1 MSRRVVVVAVALVLG
16 VVGTTAVAA
25 YVKSADARASS
36 AQQTVPV
43 FAAKGLIPAGTTGAA
58 AEQQGLFEQQQLP
71 TKLVPAGAVTDLNSV
86 AGLVAI
92 NDIPAQQVLL
102 VQLFTTDRRGG
113 ALTIPDGRMAV
124 TVELKDLTQRVAGF
138 VTPGSEVAV
147 FDNYGATGA
156 PTGSSA
162 GGTSAG
168 STSGL
173 TTRVLIPRVEVIAVG
188 PNALTKSQTDPAV
201 ATTLMTLAL
210 NQKQSE
216 QVIRAAQT
224 DELYFALLTPHSKLT
239 PSAGINANNLFK

>member
-1 MSRRVVVVAVALVLG
+1 MSRRVVVVAVALLLG

-36 AQQTVPV
+36 AQQTVQV
-43 FAAKGLIPAGTTGAA
+43 FAAKALIPAGTTGVA
-58 AEQQGLFEQQQLP
+58 AEQQGLVVQQQVP
-71 TKLVPAGAVTDLNSV
+71 IKLVPSGAVTDLNSV

-102 VQLFTTDRRGG
+102 AQLFTTDRRGG
-113 ALTIPDGRMAV
+113 ALTVPDGRMAV
-124 TVELKDLTQRVAGF
+124 TVELKQLTQRVAGF

-147 FDNYGATGA
+147 FDNYGATAA
-156 PTGSSA
+156 PSGSSA
-162 GGTSAG
+162 GTSAG
-168 STSGL
+168 SSSGV

-201 ATTLMTLAL
+201 TTTLMTLAL

-224 DELYFALLTPHSKLT
+224 DELYFALLTPHSKVT
-239 PSAGINANNLFK
+239 PSAGINATNLFK